1 MLTIFST
8 PKPFRGHIG
17 TIQRNAIQSWK
28 RLDPDV
34 EVILFGD
41 DEGAAETAREFR
53 LLHVPEVPRNE
64 FGTKL
69 LRGFLE
75 PAQQLARYDR
85 LCYVNCDII
94 LSKSLIGAVDL
105 AASKFQKFLV
115 VGQRLDTD
123 IAEPWNFADPAWEE
137 RLATLA
143 QKSGRLAAPWFID
156 YFAFSRGLYES
167 IPPFVIGRIHWD
179 HWLIWKARSSGAA
192 VIDASPSVLA
202 VHQNHDYSYHPKG
215 KAGVWG
221 DKQSARNR
229 ELVGGKLR
237 HCTILSSTHKL
248 TENGLRRNWK
258 GPFAV
263 YWAPGLLLV
272 TSAWI
277 KLLDITLPIRSRLGL
292 RRKPKA
298 DSVMAPRRI

>member
-28 RLDPDV
+28 RLHPDV

-41 DEGAAETAREFR
+41 DEGAAEAAREFGIQ
-53 LLHVPEVPRNE
+53 HVPDVPRNE

-69 LRGFLE
+69 LRGFFE
-75 PAQQLARYDR
+75 PAQRMARNDR

-94 LSKSLIGAVDL
+94 LTNSLVTAVDL
-105 AASKFQKFLV
+105 TASNFQKFLV
-115 VGQRLDTD
+115 VGRRLDTD
-123 IAEPWNFADPAWEE
+123 IAEPWNFADPGWEE
-137 RLATLA
+137 RLAA
-143 QKSGRLAAPWFID
+143 FARKSGRLAAPWFID
-156 YFAFSRGLYES
+156 YFAFQRGLYQG

-192 VIDASPSVLA
+192 VIDASHSVLA

-215 KAGVWG
+215 VAGVWG
-221 DKQSARNR
+221 DEQSARNY
-229 ELVGGKLR
+229 ELSGGRLR

-248 TENGLRRNWK
+248 TKNGLHRNWR

-263 YWAPGLLLV
+263 YWGVGRLFV
-272 TSAWI
+272 TSTWI
-277 KLLDITLPIRSRLGL
+277 KVLDFTLPIRRRLGL
-292 RRKPKA
+292 KRKPKP
-298 DSVMAPRRI
+298 DTTMTPKRV